1 MSNFKLAILELY
13 LPSIH
18 GNLAVKQQYLYGHY
32 LILQPININKF
43 YDNINIIKKEL
54 KYVTQYYTEFINKL
68 NNTEYNNSSAHPL
81 IRNYKN
87 IVENPKHLEL
97 KIIKPIDIK
106 FGPGLWDYY
115 STGIDKTF
123 WIRLIQRRWRNIQKK
138 RIQSK
143 TNINNLKYKEMNGR
157 WPEECHIPFRL
168 GIK

>member
-13 LPSIH
+13 LPDIH
-18 GNLAVKQQYLYGHY
+18 GKLPVRQQYLYDRY
-32 LILQPININKF
+32 LILQTININKF

-68 NNTEYNNSSAHPL
+68 NNTVYNNSSVHPL

-106 FGPGLWDYY
+106 FGPREEDYY

-123 WIRLIQRRWRNIQKK
+123 WIRLIQRRWREIQKK
-138 RIQSK
+138 RLQSK
-143 TNINNLKYKEMNGR
+143 TNINNLKYKEINGR
-157 WPEECHIPFRL
+157 WPEECYIPFRL